1 MPRRVYNVCRC
12 NTYDD
17 YRIQKMGQYMDLY
30 GYKVSVFYI
39 KSSSGTI
46 LALDL
51 PQKVK
56 DVYCNPYYNH

>member
-1 MPRRVYNVCRC
+1 
-12 NTYDD
+12 
-17 YRIQKMGQYMDLY
+17 MGQYMDLY

-51 PQKVK
+51 PQKVE
-56 DVYCNPYYNH
+56 DVYCNTYYNH

>member
-1 MPRRVYNVCRC
+1 
-12 NTYDD
+12 
-17 YRIQKMGQYMDLY
+17 MGQYMDLY
-30 GYKVSVFYI
+30 GYKVSVVYI